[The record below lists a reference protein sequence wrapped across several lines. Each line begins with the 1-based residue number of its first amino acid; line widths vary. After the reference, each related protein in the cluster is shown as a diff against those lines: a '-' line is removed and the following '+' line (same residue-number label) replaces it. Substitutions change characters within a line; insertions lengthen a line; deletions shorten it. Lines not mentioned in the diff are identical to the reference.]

1 MEMVWRRIRESVER
15 HRRAA
20 LVSVIDVIGSAP
32 REVGAR
38 MVVQHHGSVS
48 GSVGGGRLEYEAL
61 AIAEVALSAE
71 TTEAAVH
78 VWPLGPNLGQC
89 CGGSV
94 TILVETFDAGD
105 LDGIRE
111 LAAAEETGPFGT
123 ISRLTEQ
130 GRMAREILGDESGS
144 RTSVSKGSIKQP
156 FAERFGEARNTVLLF
171 GAGHVGR
178 ALVLAL
184 SQLPFSVRW
193 IDTRADQFPDYA
205 PANVAIVNTDAPEGQ
220 IETAPAGAFVLVMTH
235 SHPLDYSITA
245 DALRRPDLGFVGL
258 IGSDTKRARFTSQAL
273 KLGLCERQI
282 ARLVC
287 PIGLQ
292 EIKGKEPCII
302 AAAVAA
308 QLLIE
313 RERPRHQA
321 LVPN

>member
-1 MEMVWRRIRESVER
+1 MEMVWRRIRESIER
-15 HRRAA
+15 HGRAA

-38 MVVQHHGSVS
+38 MVVQHHGAVF
-48 GSVGGGRLEYEAL
+48 GTIGGGRLEYETL
-61 AIAEVALSAE
+61 AIAEAALSAK

-94 TILVETFDAGD
+94 TILVETFDADD
-105 LDGIRE
+105 LDGIRS
-111 LAAAEETGPFGT
+111 LVAAEEAGPFVT
-123 ISRLTEQ
+123 NSRLTEQ
-130 GRMAREILGDESGS
+130 GRMAREILDDDTGG
-144 RTSVSKGSIKQP
+144 RTSTGKVSIKQS

-193 IDTRADQFPDYA
+193 IDTRADQFPNYA

-220 IETAPAGAFVLVMTH
+220 IETAPAGAFVLIMTH

-245 DALRRPDLGFVGL
+245 AALRRPDLGFVGL
-258 IGSDTKRARFTSQAL
+258 IGSETKRARFTSHAL
-273 KLGLCERQI
+273 RLDLCEKQI

-287 PIGLQ
+287 PIGLPG
-292 EIKGKEPCII
+292 IKGKEPCII
-302 AAAVAA
+302 AAGVAA

-313 RERPRHQA
+313 RERAQHRA
-321 LVPN
+321 IVPK